1 MFKVPIENLLN
12 SVGLN
17 MSQLFK
23 ISDWKNMCTIRLRE
37 QSSFRGLFQAIEK
50 SDTCKA
56 TLNDAIVETR
66 IVLNGGQWQCSWS
79 SSSYSAGT
87 NLAFYQMIESKY
99 NDALNL
105 VIGGD
110 QYSINFINQLKHEHL
125 LLIQTNKNTA
135 KMSASCR
142 TIPTKSGFN
151 CDLTLQA
158 RIKYLH

>member
-37 QSSFRGLFQAIEK
+37 QSSFRGLFQAIER

-79 SSSYSAGT
+79 SSSYAAGT
-87 NLAFYQMIESKY
+87 NFAFYQMIESKY
-99 NDALNL
+99 KDALNL
-105 VIGGD
+105 VIGD
-110 QYSINFINQLKHEHL
+110 NYSINLINQMKEEHL

-158 RIKYLH
+158 RIKYLN

>member
-1 MFKVPIENLLN
+1 MTVEDLLN

-17 MSQLFK
+17 MSHLFK

-37 QSSFRGLFQAIEK
+37 ANSFRGFFKAIEK
-50 SDTCKA
+50 SDTCQA

-79 SSSYSAGT
+79 SSSYTAGT
-87 NLAFYQMIESKY
+87 NLSFYQMIESKY

-105 VIGGD
+105 VINGD
-110 QYSINFINQLKHEHL
+110 QYSIDMITNLKNEHL
-125 LLIQTNKNTA
+125 MSIVTNKNTA

-158 RIKYLH
+158 RLKYLH